1 MSATSETAR
10 RRGFIGLW
18 AGVSPGLVPVL
29 AVITAFL
36 AGIPLITITV
46 SDNAAQ
52 PDIAEGLRVSSTAYV
67 ALVESITG
75 LTINEVAGVDDFDEL
90 RRYAASN
97 QITTRRSLS
106 RQARPFERIVEVGME
121 ETRAYTLFFG
131 RYEIDEESAAAIAE
145 RLPTIREVGA
155 DALRDLKPLLDEL
168 EQLKRSD
175 VRALAALAASSPHPP
190 APSPTRREGEDP
202 SADEEGAGEI
212 ISFTL
217 GDESPSLILGTMN
230 FPREAGDRG
239 GTRFRVGERAL
250 TGLQLIDEHG
260 QVALQRSN
268 EALLLLDDLGIDSR
282 SADADSILAIVESDY
297 DDTREAI
304 ETLARLDELGIDDPA
319 ALGAQFRVLG
329 KMLDAEYLTGESVN
343 AMLADQL
350 DAALL
355 QHLVIR
361 RPGNRVLSADDL
373 GRQRF
378 GILKNDQDLEVL
390 FLHLGDQALLFFP
403 SNLEKTIVRAIPFI
417 IAGLAVG
424 LGFKAGL
431 FNIGAEGQL
440 YAGAIAVAAL
450 GAFASPDISGLIL
463 LPGVIFFGILGGFL
477 WGAVPG
483 ALKAYT
489 GAHEVITTIMLN
501 FIAILIVDWLIK
513 SVDPLILGDVN
524 SSVPKTPVILPA
536 AMLPTMDTITSP
548 LTLLLMM
555 AAVALAAFLLNY
567 LPERRENPRA
577 ARRRGFIW
585 AVIMSGL
592 QLFLVLIAVGDQSKL
607 HFGFWLMIAAVWLTD
622 WFLTRTTLGF
632 ELRTVGA
639 NQNAAK
645 YAGMSVPRN
654 VVLAMALSGMLAGL
668 AGAIEI
674 SGVEHEMLPRFFAGV
689 GFDAIAVALLAR
701 NNPKGMV
708 WAGLLWGGL
717 LSGAALMQIRADI
730 SIDLVKIVQALIIMF
745 VAADQIIRFLWRVPK
760 RSAEEEGELVFSTG
774 WGG

>member
-1 MSATSETAR
+1 MSATAETAR

-18 AGVSPGLVPVL
+18 ASVSPGLVPIL

-46 SDNAAQ
+46 SEDATR

-75 LTINEVAGVDDFDEL
+75 LTINNVAGVDDFDEL
-90 RRYAASN
+90 RGYAASN
-97 QITTRRSLS
+97 EITTGRSLS

-121 ETRAYTLFFG
+121 ETRVYTLFFE
-131 RYEIDEESAAAIAE
+131 RYEVDEDTATAIAE

-155 DALRDLKPLLDEL
+155 SGLRELKPLLDEL
-168 EQLKRSD
+168 DDLKRSD
-175 VRALAALAASSPHPP
+175 VRELASLAAGQAELSGETLSQAAELFPALGSKSAGELEAALA
-190 APSPTRREGEDP
+190 
-202 SADEEGAGEI
+202 
-212 ISFTL
+212 
-217 GDESPSLILGTMN
+217 
-230 FPREAGDRG
+230 
-239 GTRFRVGERAL
+239 
-250 TGLQLIDEHG
+250 GLQLIDEHG
-260 QVALQRSN
+260 QVSLARSHDALMQL
-268 EALLLLDDLGIDSR
+268 EALGIDSE
-282 SADADSILAIVESDY
+282 SADADVIVAIVESDY
-297 DDTREAI
+297 DDAREAI

-319 ALGAQFRVLG
+319 ALGAQFRIVG
-329 KMLDAEYLTGESVN
+329 KMIDAEYLTGESVN
-343 AMLADQL
+343 VMLADQL
-350 DAALL
+350 DAALR

-373 GRQRF
+373 GGQTF

-390 FLHLGDQALLFFP
+390 FLRLGDQVLIFFP

-463 LPGVIFFGILGGFL
+463 LPGVILFGILGGFL

-548 LTLLLMM
+548 LALVIMM
-555 AAVALAAFLLNY
+555 AAVALVAFLLNY

-577 ARRRGFIW
+577 AMRSGLVW
-585 AVIMSGL
+585 AVIMSLL

>member
-1 MSATSETAR
+1 MSAAAETR
-10 RRGFIGLW
+10 SPPRLFGFWLR
-18 AGVSPGLVPVL
+18 VSPRLVPVF

-46 SDNAAQ
+46 SDNALQ
-52 PDIAEGLRVSSTAYV
+52 PDIGAGLSVSSTAYV

-75 LTINEVAGVDDFDEL
+75 LTINELARPGDFDAMRL
-90 RRYAASN
+90 YAASN
-97 QITTRRSLS
+97 EISTRRSLS
-106 RQARPFERIVEVGME
+106 RQARPFERIIEVGME
-121 ETRAYTLFFG
+121 STRQYGEFFAQ
-131 RYEIDEESAAAIAE
+131 YAIDEDSATAIAE
-145 RLPTIREVGA
+145 RLDTISEVGVE
-155 DALRDLKPLLDEL
+155 ALSGLEPLLDEL
-168 EQLKRSD
+168 ADLKRAEVRELAEVAAEAERLAGEALAQASAIYPALADMSAAELNQAQEQLK
-175 VRALAALAASSPHPP
+175 
-190 APSPTRREGEDP
+190 
-202 SADEEGAGEI
+202 
-212 ISFTL
+212 
-217 GDESPSLILGTMN
+217 
-230 FPREAGDRG
+230 
-239 GTRFRVGERAL
+239 
-250 TGLQLIDEHG
+250 LIDEHG
-260 QVALQRSN
+260 QVSLMRSL
-268 EALLLLDDLGIDSR
+268 EALALLYSFGIAPGSP
-282 SADADSILAIVESDY
+282 AADSLAAIVDSDY
-297 DDTREAI
+297 DDVVEAI
-304 ETLARLDELGIDDPA
+304 DTLALLDSLGIDDPA
-319 ALGAQFRVLG
+319 GLGAQFRIVG
-329 KMLDAEYLTGESVN
+329 RMYDAEYLSGESVN
-343 AMLADQL
+343 AALDAQL
-350 DAALL
+350 DEALR

-373 GRQRF
+373 GSLSF
-378 GILKNDQDLEVL
+378 GILKNEQDLEVL
-390 FLHLGDQALLFFP
+390 FLRLGERVLLFIP

-450 GAFASPDISGLIL
+450 GAFSPPGSSPLVL
-463 LPGVIFFGILGGFL
+463 LPAVILFGILGGFL
-477 WGAVPG
+477 WGALPG
-483 ALKAYT
+483 ALKAFT

-501 FIAILIVDWLIK
+501 FIAILLVDWLIK
-513 SVDPLILGDVN
+513 SVEPVLLGDVN
-524 SSVPKTPVILPA
+524 ASVPKTPVILPA
-536 AMLPTMDTITSP
+536 AMLPTMDSITTP
-548 LTLLLMM
+548 LALILIM
-555 AAVALAAFLLNY
+555 AAVAVVAFLLNY
-567 LPERRENPRA
+567 LPLRRENPQA
-577 ARRRGFIW
+577 ALRSGLIW
-585 AVIMSGL
+585 AAVMSVL
-592 QLFLVLIAVGDQSKL
+592 QLFLALIAVGDQSKL

-622 WFLTRTTLGF
+622 WFLMRTTLGF

-654 VVLAMALSGMLAGL
+654 IVLAMALSGMLAGL

-674 SGVEHEMLPRFFAGV
+674 SGVEHVMHPRFFAGV

>member
-1 MSATSETAR
+1 MSESPENR
-10 RRGFIGLW
+10 RRGGFIGLW
-18 AGVSPGLVPVL
+18 AGISPSLVPLL

-46 SDNAAQ
+46 SDNALQ

-75 LTINEVAGVDDFDEL
+75 LTINDVAGVADFGEMRAYAEEHEL
-90 RRYAASN
+90 
-97 QITTRRSLS
+97 TTRRSLS
-106 RQARPFERIVEVGME
+106 RQARPFERVLEVGME
-121 ETRAYTLFFG
+121 ETRAYAEFFAQ
-131 RYEIDEESAAAIAE
+131 YDITEEAATAIAE
-145 RLPTIREVGA
+145 RIPTIVAVGA
-155 DALRDLKPLLDEL
+155 GQLRELKPLLDEL
-168 EQLKRSD
+168 GALKRSD
-175 VRALAALAASSPHPP
+175 ARALAAGANEPSGDALAQAVALYPSLAELSPSELERAWAGLAA
-190 APSPTRREGEDP
+190 
-202 SADEEGAGEI
+202 
-212 ISFTL
+212 
-217 GDESPSLILGTMN
+217 
-230 FPREAGDRG
+230 
-239 GTRFRVGERAL
+239 
-250 TGLQLIDEHG
+250 IDEHG
-260 QVALQRSN
+260 QVALLRSHG
-268 EALLLLDDLGIDSR
+268 ALAQLDALGI
-282 SADADSILAIVESDY
+282 AADSPQAEMIQAIVASDY
-297 DDTREAI
+297 EDAREAI
-304 ETLARLDELGIDDPA
+304 ETLAALDALDIKDPA
-319 ALGAQFRVLG
+319 ALGAQFRIVG
-329 KMLDAEYLTGESVN
+329 RMYDAEYLTGSSVN
-343 AMLADQL
+343 AALDEQL
-350 DAALL
+350 DDALR

-361 RPGNRVLSADDL
+361 RPGNRVLTADDFGGLTL
-373 GRQRF
+373 GIF
-378 GILKNDQDLEVL
+378 KNDQDLEAL
-390 FLHLGDQALLFFP
+390 FLRLGDQALLFIP

-450 GAFASPDISGLIL
+450 GAFAAPETSPLLL
-463 LPGVIFFGILGGFL
+463 LPAVIFFGILGGFL
-477 WGAVPG
+477 WGALPG

-513 SVDPLILGDVN
+513 SVDPVILGDVN
-524 SSVPKTPVILPA
+524 ASVPKTPVILPA
-536 AMLPTMDTITSP
+536 AMLPTMDAITSP
-548 LTLLLMM
+548 LALLLLM
-555 AAVALAAFLLNY
+555 AAVAGVAFLLNY
-567 LPERRENPRA
+567 LPSRRDNPQA
-577 ARRRGFIW
+577 ALRSGIIW
-585 AVIMSGL
+585 AAVMSAL
-592 QLFLVLIAVGDQSKL
+592 QLFLALIAVGDQSKL

-654 VVLAMALSGMLAGL
+654 IVLAMALSGMLAGL

>member
-1 MSATSETAR
+1 MTER
-10 RRGFIGLW
+10 VQDERRGGIIGLW
-18 AGVSPGLVPVL
+18 AGVSPSLVPLL

-36 AGIPLITITV
+36 AGVPLITITV
-46 SDNAAQ
+46 SDNALQ

-75 LTINEVAGVDDFDEL
+75 LTINEVAGVDDFAEM
-90 RRYAASN
+90 RAYAASHD
-97 QITTRRSLS
+97 ITTRRSLS
-106 RQARPFERIVEVGME
+106 RQARPFERILEVGME
-121 ETRAYTLFFG
+121 ETRAFGAFFA
-131 RYEIDEESAAAIAE
+131 RFDISEDAATAIAE
-145 RLPTIREVGA
+145 RIDTILEVGEQK
-155 DALRDLKPLLDEL
+155 LRALKPLLDDLGE
-168 EQLKRSD
+168 LKRSD
-175 VRALAALAASSPHPP
+175 ARALAELAAESAEPSRDALVEAIAIYPALA
-190 APSPTRREGEDP
+190 DL
-202 SADEEGAGEI
+202 SAAE
-212 ISFTL
+212 L
-217 GDESPSLILGTMN
+217 
-230 FPREAGDRG
+230 
-239 GTRFRVGERAL
+239 ERAWSEL
-250 TGLQLIDEHG
+250 RTIDEYG
-260 QVALQRSN
+260 QVALLRSHGV
-268 EALLLLDDLGIDSR
+268 LSQLDALGIDAHSPE
-282 SADADSILAIVESDY
+282 AETIQAIVAADY
-297 DDTREAI
+297 EDAREAI
-304 ETLARLDELGIDDPA
+304 ETLASLDALGIEDPA
-319 ALGAQFRVLG
+319 ALGAQFRIVG
-329 KMLDAEYLTGESVN
+329 RMYESGYLSGDSVN
-343 AMLADQL
+343 TALDQQL
-350 DAALL
+350 DVALR

-361 RPGNRVLSADDL
+361 RPGNRVLNADDL
-373 GRQRF
+373 GGLTF

-390 FLHLGDQALLFFP
+390 FLRLGDSVLLFIP

-450 GAFASPDISGLIL
+450 GAFSPPGSSPLFL
-463 LPGVIFFGILGGFL
+463 LPAVIFFGILGGFL
-477 WGAVPG
+477 WGALPG

-513 SVDPLILGDVN
+513 AVDPVILGDVN
-524 SSVPKTPVILPA
+524 ASVPKTPVILPA
-536 AMLPTMDTITSP
+536 AMLPTMDAIRSP
-548 LTLLLMM
+548 VALLLLM
-555 AAVALAAFLLNY
+555 AAVAIIAFLLNY
-567 LPERRENPRA
+567 LPARRENRRA
-577 ARRRGFIW
+577 ALRSGLIW
-585 AVIMSGL
+585 AAVMSAL
-592 QLFLVLIAVGDQSKL
+592 QFFLVLIAVGDQSKL

-639 NQNAAK
+639 NPSAAK

-654 VVLAMALSGMLAGL
+654 IVLAMALSGMLAGL

-774 WGG
+774 WGS

>member
-1 MSATSETAR
+1 MSTAAETPR

-18 AGVSPGLVPVL
+18 AGISPRLVPVL

-46 SDNAAQ
+46 SDNALQ

-75 LTINEVAGVDDFDEL
+75 LTINEIAGVDDFDEL
-90 RRYAASN
+90 RNYADSN
-97 QITTRRSLS
+97 EITTGRSLS
-106 RQARPFERIVEVGME
+106 RQARPFERIIEVGME
-121 ETRAYTLFFG
+121 ETRAYTQFFE
-131 RYEIDEESAAAIAE
+131 RIEIDEDSAIAIAE
-145 RLPTIREVGA
+145 RVPTIREVGTSS
-155 DALRDLKPLLDEL
+155 LRELKPLLDEL
-168 EQLKRSD
+168 EELKRSD
-175 VRALAALAASSPHPP
+175 LRDLAALAEGQTALSGETLNQAAALFP
-190 APSPTRREGEDP
+190 ALNNKS
-202 SADEEGAGEI
+202 GAE
-212 ISFTL
+212 L
-217 GDESPSLILGTMN
+217 
-230 FPREAGDRG
+230 AA
-239 GTRFRVGERAL
+239 AL

-260 QVALQRSN
+260 QVALLRSYD
-268 EALLLLDDLGIDSR
+268 ALLLLETLEIESD
-282 SADADSILAIVESDY
+282 SADADAILAIVESDY
-297 DDTREAI
+297 DDVREAI
-304 ETLARLDELGIDDPA
+304 ETLAILDDLRIDDPA
-319 ALGAQFRVLG
+319 ALGAQFRIVG

-343 AMLADQL
+343 LMIADQL
-350 DAALL
+350 DDAL
-355 QHLVIR
+355 QQNLVIR
-361 RPGNRVLSADDL
+361 RPGNRVLNADDL
-373 GRQRF
+373 GGQTF
-378 GILKNDQDLEVL
+378 GILQNDQDLEVL
-390 FLHLGDQALLFFP
+390 FLRLGDQVLLFFP

-450 GAFASPDISGLIL
+450 GAFASPDIPGLIL
-463 LPGVIFFGILGGFL
+463 LPAVILFGILGGFL

-513 SVDPLILGDVN
+513 SVDPVILGDVN

-548 LTLLLMM
+548 LALLIMM
-555 AAVALAAFLLNY
+555 AAVALVAFLLNY
-567 LPERRENPRA
+567 LPERHENPQA
-577 ARRRGFIW
+577 AKRSGIIW
-585 AVIMSGL
+585 AVIMSVL

>member
-1 MSATSETAR
+1 MSAAR
-10 RRGFIGLW
+10 ESGRRGGIIGLW
-18 AGVSPGLVPVL
+18 AGLSPSLVPLL

-36 AGIPLITITV
+36 AGVPLITITV
-46 SDNAAQ
+46 SDNALQ

-75 LTINEVAGVDDFDEL
+75 LTVNSVAAVDDFSEM
-90 RRYAASN
+90 RAYAASHE
-97 QITTRRSLS
+97 ITTRRSLS
-106 RQARPFERIVEVGME
+106 RQARPFERILEVGMA
-121 ETRAYTLFFG
+121 ETREYGAFFE
-131 RYEIDEESAAAIAE
+131 RYEISEEAATAIAE
-145 RLPTIREVGA
+145 RIETILEVGEQQ
-155 DALRDLKPLLDEL
+155 LRALKPLLDDLGE
-168 EQLKRSD
+168 LKRSD
-175 VRALAALAASSPHPP
+175 ARALTELAADAPHPL
-190 APSPTRREGEDP
+190 APSPTQTDGEDD
-202 SADEEGAGEI
+202 AEFI
-212 ISFTL
+212 TFVL
-217 GDESPSLILGTMN
+217 GDESPSVILGNM
-230 FPREAGDRG
+230 PREAGDRG

-250 TGLQLIDEHG
+250 AGLKTIDEYG
-260 QVALQRSN
+260 QVALLRSHG
-268 EALLLLDDLGIDSR
+268 ALMTLDALNI
-282 SADADSILAIVESDY
+282 DADSPEAETIQAIVASDY
-297 DDTREAI
+297 EDAREAI
-304 ETLARLDELGIDDPA
+304 ETLASLDALGITDPT
-319 ALGAQFRVLG
+319 ALGAQFRIVG
-329 KMLDAEYLTGESVN
+329 RMYESEYLTGASVS
-343 AMLADQL
+343 AALAEQL
-350 DAALL
+350 DDALR

-361 RPGNRVLSADDL
+361 RPGNRVLNADEL
-373 GRQRF
+373 GGVTF

-390 FLHLGDQALLFFP
+390 FLRLGDSALLFIP

-450 GAFASPDISGLIL
+450 GAFAPPESSPLIL
-463 LPGVIFFGILGGFL
+463 LPAVLFFGILGGFL
-477 WGAVPG
+477 WGALPG

-513 SVDPLILGDVN
+513 SVDPVILGDVN
-524 SSVPKTPVILPA
+524 ASVPKTPVILGA
-536 AMLPTMDTITSP
+536 AMLPTMDTIRSP
-548 LTLLLMM
+548 IALLLLM
-555 AAVALAAFLLNY
+555 AAVAVVAFLLNY
-567 LPERRENPRA
+567 LPARRENPRA
-577 ARRRGFIW
+577 ARRSGFVW
-585 AVIMSGL
+585 AAVMSGL
-592 QLFLVLIAVGDQSKL
+592 QLVLALIAVGDQSKL

-639 NQNAAK
+639 NQHAAK

-654 VVLAMALSGMLAGL
+654 IVLAMALSGMLAGL

-701 NNPKGMV
+701 NSPKGMV

-760 RSAEEEGELVFSTG
+760 PSADEEGELVFSTG
-774 WGG
+774 WGS

>member
-1 MSATSETAR
+1 MTAAADNG
-10 RRGFIGLW
+10 RRGGIIGLW
-18 AGVSPGLVPVL
+18 AGVSPSLVPLL

-46 SDNAAQ
+46 SDNALQ

-75 LTINEVAGVDDFDEL
+75 LTINEVAGVDDFVEM
-90 RRYAASN
+90 RAYAASHD
-97 QITTRRSLS
+97 ITPRRSLS
-106 RQARPFERIVEVGME
+106 RQARPFERILEVGME
-121 ETRAYTLFFG
+121 ETRAYGDFFA
-131 RYEIDEESAAAIAE
+131 RFNLSEDAASAIAE
-145 RLPTIREVGA
+145 RIATIVEVGGEE
-155 DALRDLKPLLDEL
+155 LRALKPLLDDLGE
-168 EQLKRSD
+168 LKRSD
-175 VRALAALAASSPHPP
+175 ARALAELAVESAEPSGDALNEATAIYPALAAMS
-190 APSPTRREGEDP
+190 
-202 SADEEGAGEI
+202 
-212 ISFTL
+212 
-217 GDESPSLILGTMN
+217 
-230 FPREAGDRG
+230 EAELNRTWSDLK
-239 GTRFRVGERAL
+239 V
-250 TGLQLIDEHG
+250 IDEYG
-260 QVALQRSN
+260 QVALLRSYG
-268 EALLLLDDLGIDSR
+268 ALTQLDALGIDAASPE
-282 SADADSILAIVESDY
+282 AETIQAIVASDY
-297 DDTREAI
+297 EDAREAI
-304 ETLARLDELGIDDPA
+304 ETLASLDALGIEDPA
-319 ALGAQFRVLG
+319 ALGAQFRIVG
-329 KMLDAEYLTGESVN
+329 RMYESEYLSGDSVN
-343 AMLADQL
+343 AALDEQL
-350 DAALL
+350 DAALR

-361 RPGNRVLSADDL
+361 RPGNRVLNADDL
-373 GRQRF
+373 GGLTF

-390 FLHLGDQALLFFP
+390 FLRLGDHALLFIP

-450 GAFASPDISGLIL
+450 GAFAPPASSPLFL
-463 LPGVIFFGILGGFL
+463 LPAVIFFGILGGFL
-477 WGAVPG
+477 WGALPG

-513 SVDPLILGDVN
+513 SVDPVILGDVTA
-524 SSVPKTPVILPA
+524 SVPKTPVILPA
-536 AMLPTMDTITSP
+536 AMLPTMDTIRSP
-548 LTLLLMM
+548 MALLLLM
-555 AAVALAAFLLNY
+555 AAVAIVAFLLNY
-567 LPERRENPRA
+567 LPARRENRRA
-577 ARRRGFIW
+577 ALRSGLIW
-585 AVIMSGL
+585 AAVMSAL
-592 QLFLVLIAVGDQSKL
+592 QLFLALIAVGDQSKL

-639 NQNAAK
+639 NPSAAK

-654 VVLAMALSGMLAGL
+654 IVLAMALSGMLAGL

-774 WGG
+774 WGS

>member
-1 MSATSETAR
+1 MSALAETSQ
-10 RRGFIGLW
+10 RRGLIGLW
-18 AGVSPGLVPVL
+18 AGISPRLVPVL

-46 SDNAAQ
+46 SDSATQ

-67 ALVESITG
+67 ALLESITG
-75 LTINEVAGVDDFDEL
+75 LTINEVASSDDFAEM
-90 RRYAASN
+90 RRYAAS
-97 QITTRRSLS
+97 QEITTGRSLS
-106 RQARPFERIVEVGME
+106 RQARPFERVLEVGME
-121 ETRAYTLFFG
+121 ATRANTLFFE
-131 RYEIDEESAAAIAE
+131 RYALDEASASAIAE
-145 RLPTIREVGA
+145 RLPTIRAVGE
-155 DALRDLKPLLDEL
+155 DSLRALQPLLAKL
-168 EQLKRSD
+168 EALKRSE
-175 VRALAALAASSPHPP
+175 VRDLAALAAD
-190 APSPTRREGEDP
+190 EDELSGQALSQATQLYEP
-202 SADEEGAGEI
+202 LGSMTESELSAALAG
-212 ISFTL
+212 L
-217 GDESPSLILGTMN
+217 
-230 FPREAGDRG
+230 R
-239 GTRFRVGERAL
+239 
-250 TGLQLIDEHG
+250 LIDEHG
-260 QVALQRSN
+260 QVALARSLD
-268 EALLLLDDLGIDSR
+268 ALASLDALGIDGG
-282 SADADSILAIVESDY
+282 SADADAIAAIVEADF
-297 DDTREAI
+297 DDALEAVD
-304 ETLARLDELGIDDPA
+304 TLARLDELDIADPA
-319 ALGAQFRVLG
+319 ALGAQFRIVG
-329 KMLDAEYLTGESVN
+329 KMLDAEFLTGESVN
-343 AMLADQL
+343 LMLAEQL
-350 DAALL
+350 DRALR

-361 RPGNRVLSADDL
+361 RPGNRVLSAADQ
-373 GRQRF
+373 GGQTF

-390 FLHLGDQALLFFP
+390 FLRLGDHVLLFFP
-403 SNLEKTIVRAIPFI
+403 ANLEKTIVRAIPFI

-450 GAFASPDISGLIL
+450 GAFASPA
-463 LPGVIFFGILGGFL
+463 LPGVVLLPAVILFGILGGFL

-513 SVDPLILGDVN
+513 SIDPVILGDVN

-536 AMLPTMDTITSP
+536 AMLPPMDSVTTP
-548 LTLLLMM
+548 LALLLMM
-555 AAVALAAFLLNY
+555 AAVALVAFLLNY
-567 LPERRENPRA
+567 LPERRENPA
-577 ARRRGFIW
+577 LARRRGIVW
-585 AVIMSGL
+585 AGIMSLL

-622 WFLTRTTLGF
+622 WFLARTTLGF

>member
-1 MSATSETAR
+1 MNASEGTQSR
-10 RRGFIGLW
+10 RRGFFGFW
-18 AGVSPGLVPVL
+18 ASLSPRLVPVL

-46 SDNAAQ
+46 SENATQ
-52 PDIAEGLRVSSTAYV
+52 PDIAEGLRVSSMAYV

-75 LTINEVAGVDDFDEL
+75 LTINDVAGSGDFDAM
-90 RRYAASN
+90 RVYAADN
-97 QITTRRSLS
+97 DITTRRSLS
-106 RQARPFERIVEVGME
+106 RQARPFERILEVGLE
-121 ETRAYTLFFG
+121 ETRAFTAFFA
-131 RYEIDEESAAAIAE
+131 RHDIDEEGATAIAE
-145 RLPTIREVGA
+145 RLETINAVGA
-155 DALRDLKPLLDEL
+155 QRLRELSPLLTDL
-168 EQLKRSD
+168 AQLKKSEAREL
-175 VRALAALAASSPHPP
+175 AELAAQNDGTPSSLP
-190 APSPTRREGEDP
+190 D
-202 SADEEGAGEI
+202 SAEAIEL
-212 ISFTL
+212 TL
-217 GDESPSLILGTMN
+217 GDESPSLALG
-230 FPREAGDRG
+230 EGY
-239 GTRFRVGERAL
+239 RVGANAL
-250 TGLQLIDEHG
+250 AGLHLVDAHG
-260 QVALQRSN
+260 QVSLQRSL
-268 EALLLLDDLGIDSR
+268 EALLLLDSLVIPPESD
-282 SADADSILAIVESDY
+282 DADMIAAAVEADY
-297 DDTREAI
+297 DDVVEAI
-304 ETLARLDELGIDDPA
+304 ETLAALDALDIDDPA
-319 ALGAQFRVLG
+319 GLGAQFRIVG
-329 KMLDAEYLTGESVN
+329 RMLDAEYLSGESVN
-343 AMLADQL
+343 AMLDEQL
-350 DAALL
+350 DPALAR
-355 QHLVIR
+355 HLIIR
-361 RPGNRVLSADDL
+361 RPGNRVLSADDM
-373 GRQRF
+373 GGTTF
-378 GILKNDQDLEVL
+378 GILINDQDLEVL
-390 FLHLGDQALLFFP
+390 FLRLGDQVLLFIP

-440 YAGAIAVAAL
+440 YAGAIAVAAV
-450 GAFASPDISGLIL
+450 GAFASPDTPALLL
-463 LPGVIFFGILGGFL
+463 LPAVIFFGILGGFL

-483 ALKAYT
+483 ALKAFT

-513 SVDPLILGDVN
+513 SVDPVILGDVN
-524 SSVPKTPVILPA
+524 ASVPKTPVILPA
-536 AMLPTMDTITSP
+536 AMLPTLDSITTP
-548 LTLLLMM
+548 LALLLWM
-555 AAVALAAFLLNY
+555 AAVAIVAFLLNY
-567 LPERRENPRA
+567 LPMRRENPQLA
-577 ARRRGFIW
+577 LRRGLTW
-585 AVIMSGL
+585 ALIMGGL
-592 QLFLVLIAVGDQSKL
+592 QLFLTLIAVGDQSKL

-622 WFLTRTTLGF
+622 WFLTRTTPGF

-674 SGVEHEMLPRFFAGV
+674 SGVEHVMHPRFFAGV

-760 RSAEEEGELVFSTG
+760 RSAEEEGDLVFSTG

>member
-1 MSATSETAR
+1 MTAPAENR
-10 RRGFIGLW
+10 RRGGLIGLW
-18 AGVSPGLVPVL
+18 SGISPSLVPLL

-46 SDNAAQ
+46 SDNALQ
-52 PDIAEGLRVSSTAYV
+52 PDIAEGLRVSSTAYI

-75 LTINEVAGVDDFDEL
+75 LTINDVAGVDDFDEM
-90 RRYAASN
+90 RAYAASHE
-97 QITTRRSLS
+97 ITTRRSLS
-106 RQARPFERIVEVGME
+106 RQARPFERVLEVGME
-121 ETRAYTLFFG
+121 ETRAYGAFFA
-131 RYEIDEESAAAIAE
+131 RFDISEEAAAAISERIPTILEVGEE
-145 RLPTIREVGA
+145 RLRQ
-155 DALRDLKPLLDEL
+155 LKPLLDDLGE
-168 EQLKRSD
+168 LKRSD
-175 VRALAALAASSPHPP
+175 ARALAELAAGADAPSGAALAEATAIFP
-190 APSPTRREGEDP
+190 AL
-202 SADEEGAGEI
+202 AD
-212 ISFTL
+212 ISKAELDRAWTGL
-217 GDESPSLILGTMN
+217 RTIDEYGQVSLLRSHG
-230 FPREAGDRG
+230 
-239 GTRFRVGERAL
+239 AL
-250 TGLQLIDEHG
+250 TQLD
-260 QVALQRSN
+260 A
-268 EALLLLDDLGIDSR
+268 LGIDAASPE
-282 SADADSILAIVESDY
+282 AATIQAIVDADYEDV
-297 DDTREAI
+297 REAI
-304 ETLARLDELGIDDPA
+304 ETLAVLDALSIEDPA
-319 ALGAQFRVLG
+319 ALGAQFRIVG
-329 KMLDAEYLTGESVN
+329 RMYESEYLSGASVN
-343 AMLADQL
+343 AALDQQL
-350 DAALL
+350 DAALR

-361 RPGNRVLSADDL
+361 RPGNRVLNADDL
-373 GRQRF
+373 GELTF
-378 GILKNDQDLEVL
+378 GILKNNQDLEVL
-390 FLHLGDQALLFFP
+390 FLRLGDQVLLFIP

-450 GAFASPDISGLIL
+450 GAFSPPESSPLFL
-463 LPGVIFFGILGGFL
+463 LPAVIFFGILGGFL
-477 WGAVPG
+477 WGALPG

-513 SVDPLILGDVN
+513 SVDPVILGDVN
-524 SSVPKTPVILPA
+524 ASVPKTPVILPA
-536 AMLPTMDTITSP
+536 AMLPTMDTIRSP
-548 LTLLLMM
+548 FALILLM
-555 AAVALAAFLLNY
+555 AAVAVVAFLLNY
-567 LPERRENPRA
+567 LP
-577 ARRRGFIW
+577 ARRDNPQAALRSGLIW
-585 AVIMSGL
+585 AAVMSAL

-622 WFLTRTTLGF
+622 WFLTRTTIGF

-654 VVLAMALSGMLAGL
+654 IVLAMALSGMLAGL

-774 WGG
+774 WGS

>member
-1 MSATSETAR
+1 M
-10 RRGFIGLW
+10 
-18 AGVSPGLVPVL
+18 
-29 AVITAFL
+29 
-36 AGIPLITITV
+36 
-46 SDNAAQ
+46 
-52 PDIAEGLRVSSTAYV
+52 
-67 ALVESITG
+67 
-75 LTINEVAGVDDFDEL
+75 
-90 RRYAASN
+90 
-97 QITTRRSLS
+97 RRSLS
-106 RQARPFERIVEVGME
+106 RQARPFERILEVGTE
-121 ETRAYTLFFG
+121 ETRAYGAFFAE
-131 RYEIDEESAAAIAE
+131 YDIDEETAIAITDHFDAISE
-145 RLPTIREVGA
+145 IGA
-155 DALRDLKPLLDEL
+155 DRLRGLKPLLNDL
-168 EQLKRSD
+168 ADLKRSD
-175 VRALAALAASSPHPP
+175 VRDLAELAAGASELSGDALAQASALYPALTELSAADRENVRAGLALIDDYGQVNLMRSQIALA
-190 APSPTRREGEDP
+190 
-202 SADEEGAGEI
+202 
-212 ISFTL
+212 
-217 GDESPSLILGTMN
+217 
-230 FPREAGDRG
+230 
-239 GTRFRVGERAL
+239 
-250 TGLQLIDEHG
+250 QLDG
-260 QVALQRSN
+260 
-268 EALLLLDDLGIDSR
+268 LGI
-282 SADADSILAIVESDY
+282 AADSAEAETLNAIVTADY
-297 DDTREAI
+297 EDVREAI
-304 ETLARLDELGIDDPA
+304 ETLATLDALAIDDPA
-319 ALGAQFRVLG
+319 GLGAQFRIVG
-329 KMLDAEYLTGESVN
+329 RMYDSEYLSGNSVN
-343 AMLADQL
+343 TALDEQL
-350 DAALL
+350 DAALR

-361 RPGNRVLSADDL
+361 RPGNRVLNADDL
-373 GRQRF
+373 GGVTF

-390 FLHLGDQALLFFP
+390 FLRLGDQVLLFIP

-440 YAGAIAVAAL
+440 YAGAIAVAAV
-450 GAFASPDISGLIL
+450 GAFAAPETSPLVL
-463 LPGVIFFGILGGFL
+463 LPAVILFGILGGFL
-477 WGAVPG
+477 WGALPG

-513 SVDPLILGDVN
+513 SVDPVILGDVN
-524 SSVPKTPVILPA
+524 ASVPKTPVILPA
-536 AMLPTMDTITSP
+536 AMLPTMDSITTP
-548 LTLLLMM
+548 LALILMM
-555 AAVALAAFLLNY
+555 AAVAVVAFLLNY
-567 LPERRENPRA
+567 LPGRRDNPQA
-577 ARRRGFIW
+577 ARRSGLIW
-585 AVIMSGL
+585 AAVMSVL

-654 VVLAMALSGMLAGL
+654 IVLAMALSGMLAGL

-745 VAADQIIRFLWRVPK
+745 VAADQIIRFIWRVPK

>member
-1 MSATSETAR
+1 MSATADPPR

-18 AGVSPGLVPVL
+18 AGVSPGLVPIL

-46 SDNAAQ
+46 SEDATQ

-75 LTINEVAGVDDFDEL
+75 LTINDVAGVDDFDEL
-90 RRYAASN
+90 RGYAASN
-97 QITTRRSLS
+97 EITTGRSLS

-121 ETRAYTLFFG
+121 ETRAYTLFFQ
-131 RYEIDEESAAAIAE
+131 RYEIDEESATAIAE

-155 DALRDLKPLLDEL
+155 SSLRELKSLLDEL
-168 EQLKRSD
+168 EELKRSD
-175 VRALAALAASSPHPP
+175 VRDLAALAAGQNELSGETLNQAAALFPGLNNMS
-190 APSPTRREGEDP
+190 AREL
-202 SADEEGAGEI
+202 AA
-212 ISFTL
+212 
-217 GDESPSLILGTMN
+217 
-230 FPREAGDRG
+230 
-239 GTRFRVGERAL
+239 AL
-250 TGLQLIDEHG
+250 AGLQLIDKHG
-260 QVALQRSN
+260 QVSLARSHD
-268 EALLLLDDLGIDSR
+268 ALLQLEALGIDIQ
-282 SADADSILAIVESDY
+282 SADADVIVAIVESDY
-297 DDTREAI
+297 DDAREAI

-319 ALGAQFRVLG
+319 ALGAQFRIVG

-343 AMLADQL
+343 VMLADQL

-355 QHLVIR
+355 QNLVIR
-361 RPGNRVLSADDL
+361 RPGNRVLSADEL
-373 GRQRF
+373 GGQSF

-390 FLHLGDQALLFFP
+390 FLRLGDQVLLFFP

-450 GAFASPDISGLIL
+450 GAFASPGIPGLIL
-463 LPGVIFFGILGGFL
+463 LPGVILFGILGGFL

-513 SVDPLILGDVN
+513 SVDPVILGDVN

-536 AMLPTMDTITSP
+536 AMLPTMDMITSP
-548 LTLLLMM
+548 FALLLMM
-555 AAVALAAFLLNY
+555 AAVALVAFLLNY
-567 LPERRENPRA
+567 LPERRENPQA
-577 ARRRGFIW
+577 AMRGGLIW
-585 AVIMSGL
+585 AVIMSTL

>member
-1 MSATSETAR
+1 MSAPSESR
-10 RRGFIGLW
+10 RRGGVIGIW
-18 AGVSPGLVPVL
+18 AGLSPSLVPVL

-36 AGIPLITITV
+36 VGIPLITITV
-46 SDNAAQ
+46 SENALQ
-52 PDIAEGLRVSSTAYV
+52 PDIAKGLSVSSTAYV

-75 LTINEVAGVDDFDEL
+75 LTVNAVAGVDDFDEM
-90 RRYAASN
+90 RTYAAQN

-106 RQARPFERIVEVGME
+106 RQARPFERILEVGRE
-121 ETRAYTLFFG
+121 ETREYGNFFS
-131 RYEIDEESAAAIAE
+131 RFSIDEDGATAISE
-145 RLPTIREVGA
+145 RLPTINALGEASLRE
-155 DALRDLKPLLDEL
+155 LKPLLDGL
-168 EQLKRSD
+168 ADLKRSEVGELTELLTGETELSAQSLEQAAALYPPLAEMSPAEREAAIAGIRLIAEEGQVKLLRSHGALMRLD
-175 VRALAALAASSPHPP
+175 ALGIGADSAEAETLAAIVAA
-190 APSPTRREGEDP
+190 
-202 SADEEGAGEI
+202 
-212 ISFTL
+212 
-217 GDESPSLILGTMN
+217 
-230 FPREAGDRG
+230 
-239 GTRFRVGERAL
+239 
-250 TGLQLIDEHG
+250 
-260 QVALQRSN
+260 
-268 EALLLLDDLGIDSR
+268 
-282 SADADSILAIVESDY
+282 DY
-297 DDTREAI
+297 DDVEEAI
-304 ETLARLDELGIDDPA
+304 ESLATLDALGIEDPA
-319 ALGAQFRVLG
+319 ALGAQFRIVG
-329 KMLDAEYLTGESVN
+329 RMYEAGYLTGDSVN
-343 AMLADQL
+343 AALDQQL
-350 DAALL
+350 DAALE

-373 GRQRF
+373 GAVTV
-378 GILKNDQDLEVL
+378 GILKNEQNLEVL
-390 FLHLGDQALLFFP
+390 FLRLGNQALLFIP

-450 GAFASPDISGLIL
+450 GAFAAPAASPLVL
-463 LPGVIFFGILGGFL
+463 LPAVILFGILGGFL
-477 WGAVPG
+477 WGALPG
-483 ALKAYT
+483 ALKAFT

-513 SVDPLILGDVN
+513 SVDPVILGDVN
-524 SSVPKTPVILPA
+524 ASVPKTPVILPA
-536 AMLPTMDTITSP
+536 AMLPTMDTIRTP
-548 LTLLLMM
+548 LALILLM
-555 AAVALAAFLLNY
+555 AAVAIVAYLLNY
-567 LPERRENPRA
+567 LPLRRDNPRA
-577 ARRRGFIW
+577 ARRSGLIW
-585 AVIMSGL
+585 AGIMSVL

-622 WFLTRTTLGF
+622 WFLMRTTLGF

>member
-1 MSATSETAR
+1 MTER
-10 RRGFIGLW
+10 VQDGQRGGIIGLW
-18 AGVSPGLVPVL
+18 AGVSPSLVPLL

-46 SDNAAQ
+46 SDNALQ
-52 PDIAEGLRVSSTAYV
+52 PDIAAGLRVSSTAYV

-75 LTINEVAGVDDFDEL
+75 LTINEVAGVDDFAEM
-90 RRYAASN
+90 RAYAASHDL
-97 QITTRRSLS
+97 TTRRSLS
-106 RQARPFERIVEVGME
+106 RQARPFERILEVGME
-121 ETRAYTLFFG
+121 ETRAYGAFFA
-131 RYEIDEESAAAIAE
+131 RFDISEDAATAIAE
-145 RLPTIREVGA
+145 RITTIVEVGEEK
-155 DALRDLKPLLDEL
+155 LRALKPLLDDL
-168 EQLKRSD
+168 GALKRSD
-175 VRALAALAASSPHPP
+175 ARALAELAAAYPHPP
-190 APSPTRREGEDP
+190 APSPTRREGEEQSTNEQGKPDLV
-202 SADEEGAGEI
+202 A
-212 ISFTL
+212 FTL
-217 GDESPSLILGTMN
+217 GDESPSLALG
-230 FPREAGDRG
+230 EG
-239 GTRFRVGERAL
+239 FRVGERAL
-250 TGLQLIDEHG
+250 AGLKTIDEYG
-260 QVALQRSN
+260 QVALLRSHGV
-268 EALLLLDDLGIDSR
+268 LSQLDALGIDAASPE
-282 SADADSILAIVESDY
+282 AETIQAIVASDY
-297 DDTREAI
+297 EDAREAI
-304 ETLARLDELGIDDPA
+304 ETLASLDALGIEDPA
-319 ALGAQFRVLG
+319 ALGAQFRIVG
-329 KMLDAEYLTGESVN
+329 RMYESEYLSGDSVN
-343 AMLADQL
+343 AALDEQL
-350 DAALL
+350 DAALR

-361 RPGNRVLSADDL
+361 RPGNRVLNADDL
-373 GRQRF
+373 GGLTF

-390 FLHLGDQALLFFP
+390 FLRLGDQVLLFIP

-450 GAFASPDISGLIL
+450 GAFSPPGSSPLFL
-463 LPGVIFFGILGGFL
+463 LPAVIFFGILGGFL
-477 WGAVPG
+477 WGALPG

-513 SVDPLILGDVN
+513 SVDPVILGDVKA
-524 SSVPKTPVILPA
+524 SVPKTPVILPA
-536 AMLPTMDTITSP
+536 AILPTMDAIRSP
-548 LTLLLMM
+548 IALLLLM
-555 AAVALAAFLLNY
+555 AAVAIVAFLLNY
-567 LPERRENPRA
+567 LPARRENPQA
-577 ARRRGFIW
+577 ALRSGLIW
-585 AVIMSGL
+585 AGVMSAL
-592 QLFLVLIAVGDQSKL
+592 QLFLALIAVGDQSKL

-639 NQNAAK
+639 NPNAAK

-654 VVLAMALSGMLAGL
+654 IVLAMALSGMLAGL

-774 WGG
+774 WGS

>member
-1 MSATSETAR
+1 MNESPQSR
-10 RRGFIGLW
+10 RGGFIGLW
-18 AGVSPGLVPVL
+18 TGISPNLVPLL

-46 SDNAAQ
+46 SDNALQ

-75 LTINEVAGVDDFDEL
+75 LTINAVAGVNDFAEM
-90 RRYAASN
+90 RAYAASHD
-97 QITTRRSLS
+97 ITMRRSLS
-106 RQARPFERIVEVGME
+106 RQARPFERVLEVGEE
-121 ETRAYTLFFG
+121 ETRAYGAFFA
-131 RYEIDEESAAAIAE
+131 RYEISEEVATAIAE
-145 RLPTIREVGA
+145 RIPTILDVGDERLREI
-155 DALRDLKPLLDEL
+155 KPLLDDL
-168 EQLKRSD
+168 GQLKRSD
-175 VRALAALAASSPHPP
+175 ARALAELAASW
-190 APSPTRREGEDP
+190 AQPSGDALIEATAIYPTL
-202 SADEEGAGEI
+202 ADLSKAALE
-212 ISFTL
+212 
-217 GDESPSLILGTMN
+217 
-230 FPREAGDRG
+230 
-239 GTRFRVGERAL
+239 RVWS
-250 TGLQLIDEHG
+250 GLRTIDDYG
-260 QVALQRSN
+260 QVTLLRSHGALMTLD
-268 EALLLLDDLGIDSR
+268 ALAI
-282 SADADSILAIVESDY
+282 AADSPEAETIQAIVAADY
-297 DDTREAI
+297 EDAREAI
-304 ETLARLDELGIDDPA
+304 ETLAALDALGIDDPA
-319 ALGAQFRVLG
+319 ALGAQFRIVG
-329 KMLDAEYLTGESVN
+329 RMYESEYLSGASVN
-343 AMLADQL
+343 AALDDQL
-350 DAALL
+350 DAALR

-361 RPGNRVLSADDL
+361 RPGNRVLNADDL
-373 GRQRF
+373 GGVTF

-390 FLHLGDQALLFFP
+390 FLRLGDQVLLFIP

-440 YAGAIAVAAL
+440 YAGAIAVAAM
-450 GAFASPDISGLIL
+450 GAFSPAESSPLFL
-463 LPGVIFFGILGGFL
+463 LPAVIFFGILGGFL
-477 WGAVPG
+477 WGALPG

-513 SVDPLILGDVN
+513 SVDPVILGDVN
-524 SSVPKTPVILPA
+524 ASVPKTPVILPA
-536 AMLPTMDTITSP
+536 AMLPTMDTIRSP
-548 LTLLLMM
+548 LALILLM
-555 AAVALAAFLLNY
+555 AAVAVVAFLLNY
-567 LPERRENPRA
+567 LPARRDNPRA
-577 ARRRGFIW
+577 ARRSGLIW
-585 AVIMSGL
+585 AGVMSGL

-760 RSAEEEGELVFSTG
+760 RSEEEEGELVFSTG
-774 WGG
+774 WGS

>member
-1 MSATSETAR
+1 MSAERAAR
-10 RRGFIGLW
+10 GPGRIIGLW
-18 AGVSPGLVPVL
+18 AGLSPSLVPVL

-36 AGIPLITITV
+36 VGIPLITITV
-46 SDNAAQ
+46 SDNALQ
-52 PDIAEGLRVSSTAYV
+52 PDISEGLRVSSTAYV

-75 LTINEVAGVDDFDEL
+75 LTINEVASVGDFDAM
-90 RRYAASN
+90 RIYAAQN
-97 QITTRRSLS
+97 DITTRRSLS
-106 RQARPFERIVEVGME
+106 RQARPFERILEVGMD
-121 ETRAYTLFFG
+121 ETRDYGAFLQRYTIG
-131 RYEIDEESAAAIAE
+131 EESATAISD
-145 RLPTIREVGA
+145 RLPTISEIGEDRLRE
-155 DALRDLKPLLDEL
+155 LKPLLDGL
-168 EQLKRSD
+168 ADLKRSE
-175 VRALAALAASSPHPP
+175 VGELTALLTSEPELKAEALEGAAALYPRLAEMSAA
-190 APSPTRREGEDP
+190 E
-202 SADEEGAGEI
+202 
-212 ISFTL
+212 L
-217 GDESPSLILGTMN
+217 
-230 FPREAGDRG
+230 
-239 GTRFRVGERAL
+239 ERAIA
-250 TGLQLIDEHG
+250 GVQLIDEEG
-260 QVALQRSN
+260 QVKLLRSHGALMR
-268 EALLLLDDLGIDSR
+268 LDALGIGAASPE
-282 SADADSILAIVESDY
+282 AATIIAIVDADY
-297 DDTREAI
+297 DDVGEAI
-304 ETLARLDELGIDDPA
+304 ETLAALDALGIDDPA
-319 ALGAQFRVLG
+319 ALGAQFRIVG
-329 KMLDAEYLTGESVN
+329 RMYEAGYLSGDSVN
-343 AMLADQL
+343 AVLDQQL
-350 DAALL
+350 DAALR

-373 GRQRF
+373 GGLTF
-378 GILKNDQDLEVL
+378 GILKNEQNLEVL
-390 FLHLGDQALLFFP
+390 FLRLGDQVLLFIP

-450 GAFASPDISGLIL
+450 GAFAAPGSSPFFL
-463 LPGVIFFGILGGFL
+463 LPAVIFCGILGGFL
-477 WGAVPG
+477 WGALPG

-513 SVDPLILGDVN
+513 SIDPVILGDVN
-524 SSVPKTPVILPA
+524 ASVPKTPVILPA
-536 AMLPTMDTITSP
+536 AMLPTMDMIRTP
-548 LTLLLMM
+548 LALLLLM
-555 AAVALAAFLLNY
+555 AAVAAVAFLLNY
-567 LPERRENPRA
+567 LPLRRDNPRA
-577 ARRRGFIW
+577 ALRSGLLW
-585 AVIMSGL
+585 AAVMSVL

-607 HFGFWLMIAAVWLTD
+607 HFGFWLMIGAVWLTD
-622 WFLTRTTLGF
+622 WFLMRTTLGF

-654 VVLAMALSGMLAGL
+654 IVLAMALSGMLAGL

>member
-1 MSATSETAR
+1 MSASTESRQEN
-10 RRGFIGLW
+10 RRGGLIGLW
-18 AGVSPGLVPVL
+18 AGISPSLVPVL

-46 SDNAAQ
+46 SENALQ
-52 PDIAEGLRVSSTAYV
+52 PDIAAGLRVSSTAYV

-75 LTINEVAGVDDFDEL
+75 LTLNDVASAADFDDMHV
-90 RRYAASN
+90 YAASN
-97 QITTRRSLS
+97 DITTRRSLS
-106 RQARPFERIVEVGME
+106 RQARPFERVLEVGLE
-121 ETRAYTLFFG
+121 ETRLYTDFFA
-131 RYEIDEESAAAIAE
+131 RYALNEDSASAISE
-145 RLPTIREVGA
+145 RLPTISAVGG
-155 DALRDLKPLLDEL
+155 DSLRALKPLLDDLAE
-168 EQLKRSD
+168 LKRSD
-175 VRALAALAASSPHPP
+175 VRDLAELAAGGLDGAALDQAAALYPALAEMSAAELA
-190 APSPTRREGEDP
+190 
-202 SADEEGAGEI
+202 SAQA
-212 ISFTL
+212 
-217 GDESPSLILGTMN
+217 
-230 FPREAGDRG
+230 
-239 GTRFRVGERAL
+239 
-250 TGLQLIDEHG
+250 GLQLIDEYG
-260 QVALQRSN
+260 QVTLMRSHNALVQ
-268 EALLLLDDLGIDSR
+268 LDNLGIAAE
-282 SADADSILAIVESDY
+282 SADAEMLAAIVVADFEDVE
-297 DDTREAI
+297 EAI
-304 ETLARLDELGIDDPA
+304 ETLAVLDALGIEDPA
-319 ALGAQFRVLG
+319 GLGAQFRIVG
-329 KMLDAEYLTGESVN
+329 RMYEAGYLTGESVN
-343 AMLADQL
+343 AALAEQL
-350 DAALL
+350 DAALR

-373 GRQRF
+373 GGLSF
-378 GILKNDQDLEVL
+378 GILKNEQDLEVL
-390 FLHLGDQALLFFP
+390 FLRLGDQVLLFIP

-450 GAFASPDISGLIL
+450 GAFSPAASSPLVL
-463 LPGVIFFGILGGFL
+463 LPGVLLFGILGGFL
-477 WGAVPG
+477 WGALPG

-501 FIAILIVDWLIK
+501 FIAILLVDWLIK
-513 SVDPLILGDVN
+513 SVEPVILGDVN
-524 SSVPKTPVILPA
+524 ASVPKTPVILPA
-536 AMLPTMDTITSP
+536 AMLPTMDSITTP
-548 LTLLLMM
+548 LTLILLM
-555 AAVALAAFLLNY
+555 AAVAVVAFLLNY
-567 LPERRENPRA
+567 LP
-577 ARRRGFIW
+577 ARRDNPQAALRSGLIW
-585 AVIMSGL
+585 AAVMSAL

-622 WFLTRTTLGF
+622 WFLMRTTLGF

-654 VVLAMALSGMLAGL
+654 IVLAMALSGMLAGL

-745 VAADQIIRFLWRVPK
+745 IAADQIIRFLWRVPK

>member
-1 MSATSETAR
+1 M
-10 RRGFIGLW
+10 
-18 AGVSPGLVPVL
+18 
-29 AVITAFL
+29 
-36 AGIPLITITV
+36 
-46 SDNAAQ
+46 
-52 PDIAEGLRVSSTAYV
+52 
-67 ALVESITG
+67 
-75 LTINEVAGVDDFDEL
+75 
-90 RRYAASN
+90 
-97 QITTRRSLS
+97 
-106 RQARPFERIVEVGME
+106 
-121 ETRAYTLFFG
+121 
-131 RYEIDEESAAAIAE
+131 
-145 RLPTIREVGA
+145 
-155 DALRDLKPLLDEL
+155 
-168 EQLKRSD
+168 
-175 VRALAALAASSPHPP
+175 
-190 APSPTRREGEDP
+190 
-202 SADEEGAGEI
+202 
-212 ISFTL
+212 
-217 GDESPSLILGTMN
+217 
-230 FPREAGDRG
+230 
-239 GTRFRVGERAL
+239 GERAL
-250 TGLQLIDEHG
+250 AGLKLIDEYG
-260 QVALQRSN
+260 QVTLQRSHI
-268 EALLLLDDLGIDSR
+268 ALAQLDRLGI
-282 SADADSILAIVESDY
+282 APGGQDAAMLEAIVAADFGDVE
-297 DDTREAI
+297 EAI
-304 ETLARLDELGIDDPA
+304 ETLATLDALGIDDPA
-319 ALGAQFRVLG
+319 ALGAQFRIVG
-329 KMLDAEYLTGESVN
+329 RMYESEYLTGNSVN
-343 AMLADQL
+343 AALADQL
-350 DAALL
+350 DAALR

-361 RPGNRVLSADDL
+361 RPGNRVLNADDL
-373 GRQRF
+373 GDVTF
-378 GILKNDQDLEVL
+378 GILKNEQDLEVL
-390 FLHLGDQALLFFP
+390 FLRLGNRVLLFIP

-450 GAFASPDISGLIL
+450 GAFASPATSPLIL
-463 LPGVIFFGILGGFL
+463 LPAVLLFGILGGFL
-477 WGAVPG
+477 WGALPG
-483 ALKAYT
+483 ALKAFT

-513 SVDPLILGDVN
+513 SVEPVILGDVKA
-524 SSVPKTPVILPA
+524 SVPKTPVILPA
-536 AMLPTMDTITSP
+536 AMLPTMDTITTP
-548 LTLLLMM
+548 LALVLMM
-555 AAVALAAFLLNY
+555 AAVAIVAYLLNY
-567 LPERRENPRA
+567 LPERRDNPQA
-577 ARRRGFIW
+577 ARRSGLIW
-585 AVIMSGL
+585 AGVMAAL

-654 VVLAMALSGMLAGL
+654 IVLAMALSGMLAGL

-674 SGVEHEMLPRFFAGV
+674 SGVEHVMHPRFFAGV

>member
-1 MSATSETAR
+1 MNPRSEAPR

-18 AGVSPGLVPVL
+18 AGVSPRLVPVL

-46 SDNAAQ
+46 SDNPAQ

-75 LTINEVAGVDDFDEL
+75 LTINDVAGVDDFDEL
-90 RRYAASN
+90 RGYAASN
-97 QITTRRSLS
+97 QITTGRSLS

-121 ETRAYTLFFG
+121 ETRAYTLFFE
-131 RYEIDEESAAAIAE
+131 RYEVDEESAAAIAE

-155 DALRDLKPLLDEL
+155 RDLRELKPLLDEL
-168 EQLKRSD
+168 SELKRSD
-175 VRALAALAASSPHPP
+175 VRDLAALAAGQSELSGETLNQAAALFP
-190 APSPTRREGEDP
+190 ALNNK
-202 SADEEGAGEI
+202 SAAELTA
-212 ISFTL
+212 
-217 GDESPSLILGTMN
+217 
-230 FPREAGDRG
+230 
-239 GTRFRVGERAL
+239 AL
-250 TGLQLIDEHG
+250 RDLQLIDEHG
-260 QVALQRSN
+260 QL
-268 EALLLLDDLGIDSR
+268 ALLRSHDALLNLDNLSIDSE
-282 SADADSILAIVESDY
+282 SADADVIAAIVESDY
-297 DDTREAI
+297 DDAREAI
-304 ETLARLDELGIDDPA
+304 ETLAKLDELRIDDPA
-319 ALGAQFRVLG
+319 ALGAQFRIVG

-343 AMLADQL
+343 VMLAEQL
-350 DAALL
+350 DAALR
-355 QHLVIR
+355 QNLVIR

-373 GRQRF
+373 GGQSF

-390 FLHLGDQALLFFP
+390 FLRLGDQVLLFFP

-450 GAFASPDISGLIL
+450 GAFASPNISGLIL

-548 LTLLLMM
+548 LALVIMM
-555 AAVALAAFLLNY
+555 AAVALVAFLLNY

-577 ARRRGFIW
+577 ARRSGLIW
-585 AVIMSGL
+585 AVVMSAL

>member
-1 MSATSETAR
+1 MSASAEAPR

-18 AGVSPGLVPVL
+18 VGVSPRLVPVL

-46 SDNAAQ
+46 SDNATQ
-52 PDIAEGLRVSSTAYV
+52 PNIAEGLRVSSTAYV

-75 LTINEVAGVDDFDEL
+75 LTINDVAGVDDFDEL
-90 RRYAASN
+90 RGYAASN
-97 QITTRRSLS
+97 EITTGRSLS

-121 ETRAYTLFFG
+121 ETRAYTLFFE
-131 RYEIDEESAAAIAE
+131 RYEIDEDSAVAIAE
-145 RLPTIREVGA
+145 RLATIREVGA
-155 DALRDLKPLLDEL
+155 TDLRELKALLDEL
-168 EQLKRSD
+168 EELKRSD
-175 VRALAALAASSPHPP
+175 VRDLAALATGQSELSGETLNQAAALFPALNNKSASEL
-190 APSPTRREGEDP
+190 A
-202 SADEEGAGEI
+202 A
-212 ISFTL
+212 
-217 GDESPSLILGTMN
+217 
-230 FPREAGDRG
+230 
-239 GTRFRVGERAL
+239 AL

-260 QVALQRSN
+260 QVALLRSHD
-268 EALLLLDDLGIDSR
+268 ALLNLDNLGIDSQ
-282 SADADSILAIVESDY
+282 SADADLIAAIVESDY
-297 DDTREAI
+297 DDAREAI
-304 ETLARLDELGIDDPA
+304 ETLARLDELRIDNPA
-319 ALGAQFRVLG
+319 ALGAQFRIVG
-329 KMLDAEYLTGESVN
+329 EMLDADYLTGESVN
-343 AMLADQL
+343 LMLADQL
-350 DAALL
+350 DPALR
-355 QHLVIR
+355 QNLVIR

-373 GRQRF
+373 GGQSF

-390 FLHLGDQALLFFP
+390 FLRLGDQVLLFFP

-450 GAFASPDISGLIL
+450 GAFASPDISGLLL

-513 SVDPLILGDVN
+513 SVNPLILGDVN

-548 LTLLLMM
+548 LALLIMM
-555 AAVALAAFLLNY
+555 AAVALVAFLLNY
-567 LPERRENPRA
+567 LPERRENPQA
-577 ARRRGFIW
+577 AMRRGFIW
-585 AVIMSGL
+585 ALIMSLL

-654 VVLAMALSGMLAGL
+654 IVLAMALSGMLAGL

-745 VAADQIIRFLWRVPK
+745 VAADQIIRFLWRVPQ
-760 RSAEEEGELVFSTG
+760 RSAEEEDELVFSTG

>member
-1 MSATSETAR
+1 MSESSER
-10 RRGFIGLW
+10 RRRGGFIGLW
-18 AGVSPGLVPVL
+18 LGISPSLVPLL

-46 SDNAAQ
+46 SDNALQ

-67 ALVESITG
+67 ALVESIMG
-75 LTINEVAGVDDFDEL
+75 LTINEVAGVDDFDEM
-90 RRYAASN
+90 RAYAASHE
-97 QITTRRSLS
+97 ITMRRSLS
-106 RQARPFERIVEVGME
+106 RQARPFERVLEVGRV
-121 ETRAYTLFFG
+121 ETRAYGEFFA
-131 RYEIDEESAAAIAE
+131 RFDISEEAATAISERIPTILEVGEE
-145 RLPTIREVGA
+145 RLRE
-155 DALRDLKPLLDEL
+155 LKPLLDGLGE
-168 EQLKRSD
+168 LKRSD
-175 VRALAALAASSPHPP
+175 ARALAELAAG
-190 APSPTRREGEDP
+190 AAEPS
-202 SADEEGAGEI
+202 GA
-212 ISFTL
+212 
-217 GDESPSLILGTMN
+217 
-230 FPREAGDRG
+230 
-239 GTRFRVGERAL
+239 AL
-250 TGLQLIDEHG
+250 TEATAIYPTLADMSKAELDPAWAGLKLIAEYG
-260 QVALQRSN
+260 QVSLLRSHGALTQ
-268 EALLLLDDLGIDSR
+268 LDSLGIDAASPE
-282 SADADSILAIVESDY
+282 AATIQAIVDADYEDV
-297 DDTREAI
+297 REAI
-304 ETLARLDELGIDDPA
+304 DTLAALDTLGIDDPA
-319 ALGAQFRVLG
+319 ALGAQFRIVG
-329 KMLDAEYLTGESVN
+329 RMYESEYLSGASVN
-343 AMLADQL
+343 AALDEQL
-350 DAALL
+350 DAALR

-361 RPGNRVLSADDL
+361 RPGNRVLNADDL
-373 GRQRF
+373 GGLTF

-390 FLHLGDQALLFFP
+390 FLRLADQVLLFIP

-440 YAGAIAVAAL
+440 YAGAIAVAAV
-450 GAFASPDISGLIL
+450 GAFSPTESSPLFL
-463 LPGVIFFGILGGFL
+463 LPAVIFFGILGGFL
-477 WGAVPG
+477 WGAIPG
-483 ALKAYT
+483 ALRAFT

-501 FIAILIVDWLIK
+501 FIAILFVDWLIK
-513 SVDPLILGDVN
+513 SVDPVILGDIN
-524 SSVPKTPVILPA
+524 ASVPKTPVILPA
-536 AMLPTMDTITSP
+536 AMLPTMDTITTP
-548 LTLLLMM
+548 LALILMM
-555 AAVALAAFLLNY
+555 MAVAVVAFLLNY
-567 LPERRENPRA
+567 LP
-577 ARRRGFIW
+577 ARRDNPQAALRGGLIW
-585 AVIMSGL
+585 AAIMSAL

-654 VVLAMALSGMLAGL
+654 IVLAMALSGMLAGL

-774 WGG
+774 WGS

>member
-1 MSATSETAR
+1 MSAPSESR
-10 RRGFIGLW
+10 RRGGVIGIW
-18 AGVSPGLVPVL
+18 AGLSPSLVPVL

-36 AGIPLITITV
+36 VGIPLITITV
-46 SDNAAQ
+46 SENALQ
-52 PDIAEGLRVSSTAYV
+52 PDIAKGLSVSSTAYV

-75 LTINEVAGVDDFDEL
+75 LTVNAVAGVDDFDEM
-90 RRYAASN
+90 RTYAAQN
-97 QITTRRSLS
+97 QITARRSLS
-106 RQARPFERIVEVGME
+106 RQARPFERILEVGRE
-121 ETRAYTLFFG
+121 ETREYGAFFS
-131 RYEIDEESAAAIAE
+131 RFSIDEEGATAISE
-145 RLPTIREVGA
+145 RLPTINALGEASLRE
-155 DALRDLKPLLDEL
+155 LKPLLDGL
-168 EQLKRSD
+168 ADLKRSEVGELTELLTGETELSAQSLEQAAALYPPLAEMKPAEVEAAIAGIGLIAEEGQVKLLRSHGALMRLD
-175 VRALAALAASSPHPP
+175 ALGIGADSAEAETLAAIVAA
-190 APSPTRREGEDP
+190 D
-202 SADEEGAGEI
+202 
-212 ISFTL
+212 F
-217 GDESPSLILGTMN
+217 
-230 FPREAGDRG
+230 
-239 GTRFRVGERAL
+239 
-250 TGLQLIDEHG
+250 
-260 QVALQRSN
+260 
-268 EALLLLDDLGIDSR
+268 DD
-282 SADADSILAIVESDY
+282 VE
-297 DDTREAI
+297 EAI
-304 ETLARLDELGIDDPA
+304 ESLATLDALGIEDPA
-319 ALGAQFRVLG
+319 ALGAQFRIVG
-329 KMLDAEYLTGESVN
+329 RMYEAGYLTGDDVN
-343 AMLADQL
+343 AALDQQL
-350 DAALL
+350 DAALE

-373 GRQRF
+373 GAVTV
-378 GILKNDQDLEVL
+378 GILKNEQNLEVL
-390 FLHLGDQALLFFP
+390 FLRLGNQALLFIP

-450 GAFASPDISGLIL
+450 GAFAAPATSPLVL
-463 LPGVIFFGILGGFL
+463 LPAVILFGILGGFL
-477 WGAVPG
+477 WGALPG
-483 ALKAYT
+483 ALKAFT

-513 SVDPLILGDVN
+513 SVDPVILGDVN
-524 SSVPKTPVILPA
+524 ASVPKTPVILPA
-536 AMLPTMDTITSP
+536 AMLPTMDTIRTP
-548 LTLLLMM
+548 LALILLM
-555 AAVALAAFLLNY
+555 AAVAIVAYLLNY
-567 LPERRENPRA
+567 LPLRRDNPRA
-577 ARRRGFIW
+577 ARRSGLIW
-585 AVIMSGL
+585 AGIMSVL

-622 WFLTRTTLGF
+622 WFLMRTTLGF

>member
-1 MSATSETAR
+1 MSAQAEG
-10 RRGFIGLW
+10 RRGGRLIGLW
-18 AGVSPGLVPVL
+18 AGISPSLVPLL

-46 SDNAAQ
+46 SDNALQ
-52 PDIAEGLRVSSTAYV
+52 PNIAEGLRVSSTAYV

-75 LTINEVAGVDDFDEL
+75 VTVNEVAGVDDFGEM
-90 RRYAASN
+90 RAYAASHE
-97 QITTRRSLS
+97 ISTRRSLS
-106 RQARPFERIVEVGME
+106 RQARPFERILEVGMA
-121 ETRAYTLFFG
+121 ETRAYEAFFA
-131 RYEIDEESAAAIAE
+131 RFDIREEAATAIAE
-145 RLPTIREVGA
+145 RLPTILEVGA
-155 DALRDLKPLLDEL
+155 AELRALKPLLDSLGE
-168 EQLKRSD
+168 LKRSD
-175 VRALAALAASSPHPP
+175 ARALAELAAEAAEP
-190 APSPTRREGEDP
+190 
-202 SADEEGAGEI
+202 
-212 ISFTL
+212 
-217 GDESPSLILGTMN
+217 
-230 FPREAGDRG
+230 AGDALSEAIG
-239 GTRFRVGERAL
+239 VFPILADMSPAELERAWA
-250 TGLQLIDEHG
+250 GLKTIDDFG
-260 QVALQRSN
+260 QVALLRSHG
-268 EALLLLDDLGIDSR
+268 ALTQLDALGIDAA
-282 SADADSILAIVESDY
+282 SAEAKTIQAIVAADY
-297 DDTREAI
+297 EDAREAI
-304 ETLARLDELGIDDPA
+304 ETLAALDALGIEDPA
-319 ALGAQFRVLG
+319 ALGAQFRIVG
-329 KMLDAEYLTGESVN
+329 RMYESEYLSGESVN
-343 AMLADQL
+343 TALDEQL
-350 DAALL
+350 DAALRR
-355 QHLVIR
+355 HLVIR
-361 RPGNRVLSADDL
+361 RPGNRVLNADDL
-373 GRQRF
+373 GGLTF

-390 FLHLGDQALLFFP
+390 FLRLGDAVLLFIP

-450 GAFASPDISGLIL
+450 GAFAAPASSPLFL
-463 LPGVIFFGILGGFL
+463 LPAVIFFGILGGFL
-477 WGAVPG
+477 WGALPG

-513 SVDPLILGDVN
+513 SVDPVILGDVN
-524 SSVPKTPVILPA
+524 ASVPKTPVILPA
-536 AMLPTMDTITSP
+536 AMLPTMDSIRSP
-548 LTLLLMM
+548 LALLLLM
-555 AAVALAAFLLNY
+555 AAVAVVAFLLNY
-567 LPERRENPRA
+567 LPARRDNPRA
-577 ARRRGFIW
+577 ALRSGLIW
-585 AVIMSGL
+585 AAVMSGL
-592 QLFLVLIAVGDQSKL
+592 QLFLALIAVGDQSKL

-639 NQNAAK
+639 NQSAAK

-774 WGG
+774 WGS

>member
-1 MSATSETAR
+1 MNQSPQR
-10 RRGFIGLW
+10 RRGGFIGLW
-18 AGVSPGLVPVL
+18 SGLSPSLVPLL

-46 SDNAAQ
+46 SDNALQ

-75 LTINEVAGVDDFDEL
+75 LTISAVAGVDDFAEM
-90 RRYAASN
+90 RAYAASHD
-97 QITTRRSLS
+97 ITTRRSLS
-106 RQARPFERIVEVGME
+106 RQARPFERVLEVGME
-121 ETRAYTLFFG
+121 ETRAYGAFFA
-131 RYEIDEESAAAIAE
+131 RYEISEEAATAIAE
-145 RLPTIREVGA
+145 RIPTILEVG
-155 DALRDLKPLLDEL
+155 DERLRELKPLLDDL
-168 EQLKRSD
+168 GQLKRSD
-175 VRALAALAASSPHPP
+175 ARALAELAADT
-190 APSPTRREGEDP
+190 AEPSGDALDEAIAIFPLLADL
-202 SADEEGAGEI
+202 SAAE
-212 ISFTL
+212 L
-217 GDESPSLILGTMN
+217 
-230 FPREAGDRG
+230 DRVWA
-239 GTRFRVGERAL
+239 RLRA
-250 TGLQLIDEHG
+250 IDEYG
-260 QVALQRSN
+260 QVALLRSHG
-268 EALLLLDDLGIDSR
+268 ALLTLDALEIAPDSLE
-282 SADADSILAIVESDY
+282 AKTIQSIVRSDY
-297 DDTREAI
+297 EDVREAI
-304 ETLARLDELGIDDPA
+304 DTLATLDALGIEDPA
-319 ALGAQFRVLG
+319 ALGAQFRIVG
-329 KMLDAEYLTGESVN
+329 RMYESEYLSGASVN
-343 AMLADQL
+343 AALDQQL
-350 DAALL
+350 DAALR

-361 RPGNRVLSADDL
+361 RPGNRVLNADDL
-373 GRQRF
+373 GGVAF

-390 FLHLGDQALLFFP
+390 FLRLGDQALLFVP

-450 GAFASPDISGLIL
+450 GAFSPPASSPLFL
-463 LPGVIFFGILGGFL
+463 LPAVIFFGILGGFL
-477 WGAVPG
+477 WGALPG

-513 SVDPLILGDVN
+513 SVDPVILGDVN
-524 SSVPKTPVILPA
+524 ASVPKTPVILPA
-536 AMLPTMDTITSP
+536 AMLPTMDAIRSP
-548 LTLLLMM
+548 LALLLLM
-555 AAVALAAFLLNY
+555 AAVGAVAFLLNY
-567 LPERRENPRA
+567 LPARRDNPRA
-577 ARRRGFIW
+577 ARRNGLIW
-585 AVIMSGL
+585 AGIMSAL

-701 NNPKGMV
+701 NNPKSMV

-760 RSAEEEGELVFSTG
+760 RSEEEEGELVFSTG
-774 WGG
+774 WGS

>member
-1 MSATSETAR
+1 MSESPENR
-10 RRGFIGLW
+10 RRGGFIGLW
-18 AGVSPGLVPVL
+18 AGISPSLVPLL

-46 SDNAAQ
+46 SDNALQ

-75 LTINEVAGVDDFDEL
+75 LTINDVAGAADFGEMRAYAEEHEL
-90 RRYAASN
+90 
-97 QITTRRSLS
+97 TTRRSLS
-106 RQARPFERIVEVGME
+106 RQARPFERVLEVGME
-121 ETRAYTLFFG
+121 ETRAYAEFFAQ
-131 RYEIDEESAAAIAE
+131 YDISEEAATAIAE
-145 RLPTIREVGA
+145 RIPTIVEVGA
-155 DALRDLKPLLDEL
+155 GQLRELKPLLDEL
-168 EQLKRSD
+168 GALKRSD
-175 VRALAALAASSPHPP
+175 ARALAELAAGANESSGDALAQAV
-190 APSPTRREGEDP
+190 ALYPSLAE
-202 SADEEGAGEI
+202 
-212 ISFTL
+212 L
-217 GDESPSLILGTMN
+217 SPSEL
-230 FPREAGDRG
+230 
-239 GTRFRVGERAL
+239 ERAWA
-250 TGLQLIDEHG
+250 GLAAIDEHG
-260 QVALQRSN
+260 QVALLRSHG
-268 EALLLLDDLGIDSR
+268 ALAQLDALGI
-282 SADADSILAIVESDY
+282 AADSPQAEMIQAIVASDY
-297 DDTREAI
+297 EDAREAI
-304 ETLARLDELGIDDPA
+304 ETLAALDALDIKDPA
-319 ALGAQFRVLG
+319 ALGAQFRIVG
-329 KMLDAEYLTGESVN
+329 RMYDAEYLTGSSVN
-343 AMLADQL
+343 AALDEQL
-350 DAALL
+350 DDALR

-361 RPGNRVLSADDL
+361 RPGNRVLTADDFGGLTL
-373 GRQRF
+373 GIF
-378 GILKNDQDLEVL
+378 KNDQDLEAL
-390 FLHLGDQALLFFP
+390 FLRLGDQALLFIP

-450 GAFASPDISGLIL
+450 GAFAAPETSPLL
-463 LPGVIFFGILGGFL
+463 LPAVIFFGILGGFL
-477 WGAVPG
+477 WGALPG

-513 SVDPLILGDVN
+513 SVDPVILGDVN
-524 SSVPKTPVILPA
+524 ASVPKTPVILPA
-536 AMLPTMDTITSP
+536 AMLPTMDAITSP
-548 LTLLLMM
+548 LALLLLM
-555 AAVALAAFLLNY
+555 AAVAGVAFLLNY
-567 LPERRENPRA
+567 LPSRRDNPQA
-577 ARRRGFIW
+577 ALRSGIIW
-585 AVIMSGL
+585 AAVMSAL
-592 QLFLVLIAVGDQSKL
+592 QLFLALIAVGDQSKL

-654 VVLAMALSGMLAGL
+654 IVLAMALSGMLAGL

-760 RSAEEEGELVFSTG
+760 RSTEEEGELVFSTG

>member
-1 MSATSETAR
+1 MSAPTEGG
-10 RRGFIGLW
+10 RRGGIIGLW
-18 AGVSPGLVPVL
+18 AGLSPSLVPLL

-46 SDNAAQ
+46 SDNALQ

-75 LTINEVAGVDDFDEL
+75 LTINAVAGVDDFGEM
-90 RRYAASN
+90 RAYAASRD
-97 QITTRRSLS
+97 ITTRRSLS
-106 RQARPFERIVEVGME
+106 RQARPFERILEVGME
-121 ETRAYTLFFG
+121 ETRAYGAFFA
-131 RYEIDEESAAAIAE
+131 RYEISEEAATAIAE
-145 RLPTIREVGA
+145 RIPTVLEVG
-155 DALRDLKPLLDEL
+155 DERLRELKPLLDEL
-168 EQLKRSD
+168 GELKRSD
-175 VRALAALAASSPHPP
+175 ARALAELAADTAEPSGDALAEAVAIFPML
-190 APSPTRREGEDP
+190 
-202 SADEEGAGEI
+202 ADLSGAE
-212 ISFTL
+212 L
-217 GDESPSLILGTMN
+217 
-230 FPREAGDRG
+230 DRAWARLR
-239 GTRFRVGERAL
+239 T
-250 TGLQLIDEHG
+250 IDEYG
-260 QVALQRSN
+260 QVALLRSHG
-268 EALLLLDDLGIDSR
+268 ALLTLDALEIAPASPE
-282 SADADSILAIVESDY
+282 AETIQSIVASDY
-297 DDTREAI
+297 EDVREAI
-304 ETLARLDELGIDDPA
+304 ETLATLDALGIEDPA
-319 ALGAQFRVLG
+319 ALGAQFRIVG
-329 KMLDAEYLTGESVN
+329 RMYESEYLSGASVN
-343 AMLADQL
+343 AALNAQL
-350 DAALL
+350 DAALR

-361 RPGNRVLSADDL
+361 RPGNRVLNADDL
-373 GRQRF
+373 GGVSF

-390 FLHLGDQALLFFP
+390 FLRLGDQVLLFIP

-450 GAFASPDISGLIL
+450 GAFAPADSSPLFL
-463 LPGVIFFGILGGFL
+463 LPAVIFFGILGGFL
-477 WGAVPG
+477 WGALPG

-513 SVDPLILGDVN
+513 SVDPVILGDVN
-524 SSVPKTPVILPA
+524 ASVPKTPVILGA
-536 AMLPTMDTITSP
+536 AMLPTMDAIRSP
-548 LTLLLMM
+548 LALLVLM
-555 AAVALAAFLLNY
+555 AAVALVAFLLNY
-567 LPERRENPRA
+567 LPARRDNPRA
-577 ARRRGFIW
+577 ARRSGLIW
-585 AVIMSGL
+585 AGVMSAL

-622 WFLTRTTLGF
+622 WFLRRTTLGF

-760 RSAEEEGELVFSTG
+760 RSDAEEGELVFSTG
-774 WGG
+774 WGS